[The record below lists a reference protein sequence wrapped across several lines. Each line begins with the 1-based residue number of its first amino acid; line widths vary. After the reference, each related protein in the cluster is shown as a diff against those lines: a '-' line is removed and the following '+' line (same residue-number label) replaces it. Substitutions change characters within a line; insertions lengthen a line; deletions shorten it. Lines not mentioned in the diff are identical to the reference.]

1 MNLNIRS
8 ILLFFLIFS
17 SCLRQDD
24 RKIFKKIIQ
33 DFENFKPFDDSRFLL
48 GDFSEERFEREN
60 LFYKKTYKR
69 LFTVN
74 KNLLSEQDKISHEL
88 LTFVIKKKIADFD
101 FKTHYNPILSDA
113 GFHNNLVY
121 RVKKISSVDDAYDYI
136 KTLEEVPNFVRQNIK
151 LISNG
156 LDMGISQP
164 KIIFE
169 GYNTTYDKH
178 ITPSYKNNFYYSPFL
193 KLPNSIPNYIKDS
206 LQVLAANIIRDSV
219 IPSFKKIKYFFEKE
233 YLPRTR
239 STIGVSQTPNG
250 EKYYESRIRYYTTLE
265 LKPKEIYS
273 IGIAEVEK
281 IKKQMFKVISE
292 VKFQGDFKEFL
303 NFLRTNKKF
312 YASSPNELL
321 IHARD
326 ISKRLDEQLPRFFK
340 HLPRQPYGVA
350 PVPLSIAPKYT
361 GGRYIPAPKDG
372 TSPGFY
378 WVNTYNLSSRPLFNI
393 PALTAHEAVPGHHL
407 QGALNKELP
416 ESIPKFRKDLYLSAF
431 GEGWGL
437 YSELL
442 AEEMGV
448 YTNPY
453 EKFGQLSYSMWRACR
468 LVVDTGIHAFNWT
481 REQAIDYM
489 LNNTALSEHEIN
501 TEVDR
506 YISWPGQAL
515 SYKIGELK
523 IVELRKE
530 AEKKLKEKFNI
541 RDFHESILKNG
552 TLTLPLLEDQ
562 ISEYIA
568 LRLSEKN

>member
-1 MNLNIRS
+1 MDLSIRS
-8 ILLFFLIFS
+8 ILVFFLIFS
-17 SCLRQDD
+17 SCLKQDES
-24 RKIFKKIIQ
+24 KIFKKIIQ
-33 DFENFKPFDDSRFLL
+33 DFENFKPFDDSKYSL
-48 GDFSEERFEREN
+48 GDFSEDRFEREN

-69 LFTVN
+69 LIKLN
-74 KNLLSEQDKISHEL
+74 KDILSEQDKISYVL
-88 LTFVIKKKIADFD
+88 LSFIIKKKIVDFN

-121 RVKKISSVDDAYDYI
+121 GVKKISSIKQAQDYI
-136 KTLEEVPNFVRQNIK
+136 KTLGEIPNFVRQNIK
-151 LISNG
+151 LISKG
-156 LDMGISQP
+156 LDMGLSQP

-178 ITPSYKNNFYYSPFL
+178 ITTSYKNNFYYSPFL
-193 KLPNSIPNYIKDS
+193 KLSTSIPNYMKDS
-206 LQVLAANIIRDSV
+206 LKILAANIIMDSV

-265 LKPKEIYS
+265 LKPQEIHN

-281 IKKQMFKVISE
+281 IKKQMLNVISE

-303 NFLRTNKKF
+303 KFLRTNKRF
-312 YASSPNELL
+312 YASSTKELL
-321 IHARD
+321 VHARD
-326 ISKRLDEQLPRFFK
+326 IAKRLDEQLPRFFK

-361 GGRYIPAPKDG
+361 GGRYIPATKDG

-378 WVNTYNLSSRPLFNI
+378 WVNTYDLPSRPLFNI

-442 AEEMGV
+442 AEEMGI
-448 YTNPY
+448 YTTPY

-468 LVVDTGIHAFNWT
+468 LVVDTGIHSFNWT
-481 REQAIDYM
+481 REQAVNYM
-489 LNNTALSEHEIN
+489 LDNTALSEHEIN

-523 IVELRKE
+523 IIELRKE
-530 AEKKLKEKFNI
+530 AEKKLKDKFNI

-568 LRLSEKN
+568 STLSKS

>member
-1 MNLNIRS
+1 MDLSIRS
-8 ILLFFLIFS
+8 ILVFFLIFS
-17 SCLRQDD
+17 SCLKQDES
-24 RKIFKKIIQ
+24 KIFKKIIQ
-33 DFENFKPFDDSRFLL
+33 DFENFKPFDDSKYSL
-48 GDFSEERFEREN
+48 GDFSEDRFEREN

-69 LFTVN
+69 LIKLN
-74 KNLLSEQDKISHEL
+74 KDILSEQDKISYVL
-88 LTFVIKKKIADFD
+88 LSFIIKKKIVDFN

-121 RVKKISSVDDAYDYI
+121 GVKKISSIKQAQDYI
-136 KTLEEVPNFVRQNIK
+136 KTLGEIPNFVRQNIK
-151 LISNG
+151 LISKG
-156 LDMGISQP
+156 LDMGLSQP

-178 ITPSYKNNFYYSPFL
+178 ITTSYKNNFYYSPFL
-193 KLPNSIPNYIKDS
+193 KLSTSIPNYMKDS
-206 LQVLAANIIRDSV
+206 LKILAANIIMDSV

-265 LKPKEIYS
+265 LKPQEIHN

-281 IKKQMFKVISE
+281 IKKQMLNVISE

-303 NFLRTNKKF
+303 KFLRTNKKF
-312 YASSPNELL
+312 YASSTKELL
-321 IHARD
+321 VHARD
-326 ISKRLDEQLPRFFK
+326 IAKRLDEQLPRFFK

-361 GGRYIPAPKDG
+361 GGRYIPALQDG

-378 WVNTYNLSSRPLFNI
+378 WVNTYNLPSRPLFNI

-442 AEEMGV
+442 AEEMGI
-448 YTNPY
+448 YTTPY

-468 LVVDTGIHAFNWT
+468 LVVDTGIHSFNWT
-481 REQAIDYM
+481 REQAVNYM
-489 LNNTALSEHEIN
+489 LDNTALSEHEIN

-523 IVELRKE
+523 IIELREE
-530 AEKKLKEKFNI
+530 AEKKLKDKFNI
-541 RDFHESILKNG
+541 REFHESILKNG

-568 LRLSEKN
+568 STLSKS

>member
-1 MNLNIRS
+1 MDLSIRS
-8 ILLFFLIFS
+8 ILVFFLIFS
-17 SCLRQDD
+17 SCLKQDES
-24 RKIFKKIIQ
+24 KIFKKIIQ
-33 DFENFKPFDDSRFLL
+33 DFENFKPFDDSKYSL
-48 GDFSEERFEREN
+48 GDFSEDRFEREN

-69 LFTVN
+69 LIKLN
-74 KNLLSEQDKISHEL
+74 KDILSEQDKISYVL
-88 LTFVIKKKIADFD
+88 LSFIIKKKIVDFN

-121 RVKKISSVDDAYDYI
+121 GVKKISSIKQAQDYI
-136 KTLEEVPNFVRQNIK
+136 KTLGEIPNFVRQNIK
-151 LISNG
+151 LISKG
-156 LDMGISQP
+156 LDMGLSQP

-178 ITPSYKNNFYYSPFL
+178 ITTSYKNNFYYSPFL
-193 KLPNSIPNYIKDS
+193 KLSTSIPNYMKDS
-206 LQVLAANIIRDSV
+206 LKILAANIIMDSV

-265 LKPKEIYS
+265 LKPQEIHN

-281 IKKQMFKVISE
+281 IKKQMLNVISE

-303 NFLRTNKKF
+303 KFLRTNKKF
-312 YASSPNELL
+312 YASSTKELL
-321 IHARD
+321 VHARD
-326 ISKRLDEQLPRFFK
+326 IAKRLDEQLPRFFK

-361 GGRYIPAPKDG
+361 GGRYIPATKDG

-378 WVNTYNLSSRPLFNI
+378 WLNTYDLPSRPLFNI

-442 AEEMGV
+442 AEEMGI
-448 YTNPY
+448 YTTPY

-468 LVVDTGIHAFNWT
+468 LVVDTGIHSFNWT
-481 REQAIDYM
+481 REQAVNYM
-489 LNNTALSEHEIN
+489 LDNTALSEHEIN

-523 IVELRKE
+523 IIELRKE
-530 AEKKLKEKFNI
+530 AEKKLKDKFNI

-552 TLTLPLLEDQ
+552 TLTLPLLQDQ

-568 LRLSEKN
+568 STLSKS

>member
-1 MNLNIRS
+1 MNLNIKS
-8 ILLFFLIFS
+8 LVLFILIFS

-24 RKIFKKIIQ
+24 CKIFKKIIQ
-33 DFENFKPFDDSRFLL
+33 DFENFKPFDDSVFLL
-48 GDFSEERFEREN
+48 EDFSEERYEREN
-60 LFYKKTYKR
+60 LFYKKIYER
-69 LFTVN
+69 LFKVN

-88 LTFVIKKKIADFD
+88 LTFVIKKKIADFN

-121 RVKKISSVDDAYDYI
+121 RVKKISSIDQAYHYI
-136 KTLEEVPNFVRQNIK
+136 KTLGEIPNFVRQNIK
-151 LISNG
+151 LISKG

-169 GYNTTYDKH
+169 GYNTTYEKH
-178 ITPSYKNNFYYSPFL
+178 ITLSYKNNFYYSPFL
-193 KLPNSIPNYIKDS
+193 KLPTSIPNYMKDS
-206 LQVLAANIIRDSV
+206 LQVLAANIITDSV

-239 STIGVSQTPNG
+239 SKIGVSQTPNG

-265 LKPKEIYS
+265 LKPKEIHN

-312 YASSPNELL
+312 YASSPKELL
-321 IHARD
+321 VHARD
-326 ISKRLDEQLPRFFK
+326 IAKRLDEQLPRFFK
-340 HLPRQPYGVA
+340 NLPRQPYGVA

-372 TSPGFY
+372 TSPGLY
-378 WVNTYNLSSRPLFNI
+378 WVNTYNLPSRPLFNI

-442 AEEMGV
+442 AEEMGI
-448 YTNPY
+448 YTNLY

-468 LVVDTGIHAFNWT
+468 LVVDTGIHSFNWT
-481 REQAIDYM
+481 REQAINYM
-489 LNNTALSEHEIN
+489 LDNTALSEHEIN

-523 IVELRKE
+523 IIELRKK
-530 AEKKLKEKFNI
+530 AEKKLKDKFNI

-552 TLTLPLLEDQ
+552 TLTLPLLQDQ

-568 LRLSEKN
+568 SNLSKN

>member
-69 LFTVN
+69 LFKVN

-121 RVKKISSVDDAYDYI
+121 RVKKISSVDEAHDYI
-136 KTLEEVPNFVRQNIK
+136 KTLEEIPNFVRQNIK

-265 LKPKEIYS
+265 LKPNEIHS

-326 ISKRLDEQLPRFFK
+326 IAKRLDEQLPRFFK

-361 GGRYIPAPKDG
+361 GGRYIPASKDG

-378 WVNTYNLSSRPLFNI
+378 WVNTYNLPSRPLFNI

-416 ESIPKFRKDLYLSAF
+416 ESIPNFRKDLYLSAF

-442 AEEMGV
+442 AEEMGI

-468 LVVDTGIHAFNWT
+468 LVVDTGIHSFNWT
-481 REQAIDYM
+481 REQAINYM
-489 LNNTALSEHEIN
+489 LDNTALSEHEIN

>member
-1 MNLNIRS
+1 
-8 ILLFFLIFS
+8 
-17 SCLRQDD
+17 LRQDD
-24 RKIFKKIIQ
+24 CKIFKKIIQ
-33 DFENFKPFDDSRFLL
+33 DFENFKPFDDSVFLL
-48 GDFSEERFEREN
+48 EDFSEERYEREN
-60 LFYKKTYKR
+60 LFYKKIYER
-69 LFTVN
+69 LFKVN

-88 LTFVIKKKIADFD
+88 LTFVIKKKIADFN

-121 RVKKISSVDDAYDYI
+121 RVKKISSIDQAYHYI
-136 KTLEEVPNFVRQNIK
+136 KTLGEIPNFVRQNIK
-151 LISNG
+151 LISKG

-169 GYNTTYDKH
+169 GYNTTYEKH
-178 ITPSYKNNFYYSPFL
+178 ITLSYKNNFYYSPFL
-193 KLPNSIPNYIKDS
+193 KLPTSIPNYMKDS
-206 LQVLAANIIRDSV
+206 LQVLAANIITDSV

-239 STIGVSQTPNG
+239 SKIGVSQTPNG

-265 LKPKEIYS
+265 LKPKEIHN

-312 YASSPNELL
+312 YASSPKELL
-321 IHARD
+321 VHARD
-326 ISKRLDEQLPRFFK
+326 IAKRLDEQLPRFFK

-372 TSPGFY
+372 TSPGLY
-378 WVNTYNLSSRPLFNI
+378 WVNTYNLPSRPLFNI

-442 AEEMGV
+442 AEEMGI
-448 YTNPY
+448 YTNLY

-468 LVVDTGIHAFNWT
+468 LVVDTGIHSFNWT
-481 REQAIDYM
+481 REQAINYM
-489 LNNTALSEHEIN
+489 LDNTALSEHEIN

-523 IVELRKE
+523 IIELRKK
-530 AEKKLKEKFNI
+530 AEKKLKDKFNI

-552 TLTLPLLEDQ
+552 TLTLPLLQDQ

-568 LRLSEKN
+568 SNLSKN

>member
-1 MNLNIRS
+1 MNLNIKS
-8 ILLFFLIFS
+8 LVLFILIFS

-24 RKIFKKIIQ
+24 CKIFKKIIQ
-33 DFENFKPFDDSRFLL
+33 DFENFKPFDDSVFLL
-48 GDFSEERFEREN
+48 EDFSEERYEREN
-60 LFYKKTYKR
+60 LFYKKIYER
-69 LFTVN
+69 LFKVN

-88 LTFVIKKKIADFD
+88 LTFVIKKKIADFN

-121 RVKKISSVDDAYDYI
+121 RVKKISSIDQAQDYI
-136 KTLEEVPNFVRQNIK
+136 KTLREIPNFVRQNIE
-151 LISNG
+151 LISKG

-169 GYNTTYDKH
+169 GYNTTYEKH
-178 ITPSYKNNFYYSPFL
+178 ITLSYKNNFYYSPFL
-193 KLPNSIPNYIKDS
+193 KLPTSIPNYMKDS
-206 LQVLAANIIRDSV
+206 LQVLAANIITDSV

-239 STIGVSQTPNG
+239 SKIGVSQTPNG

-265 LKPKEIYS
+265 LKPKEIHN

-312 YASSPNELL
+312 YASSPKELL
-321 IHARD
+321 VHARD
-326 ISKRLDEQLPRFFK
+326 IAKRLDEQLPRFFK
-340 HLPRQPYGVA
+340 NLPRQPYGVA

-372 TSPGFY
+372 TSPGLY
-378 WVNTYNLSSRPLFNI
+378 WVNTYNLPSRPLFNI

-442 AEEMGV
+442 AEEMGI
-448 YTNPY
+448 YTNLY

-468 LVVDTGIHAFNWT
+468 LVVDTGIHSFNWT
-481 REQAIDYM
+481 REQAINYM
-489 LNNTALSEHEIN
+489 LDNTALSEHEIN

-523 IVELRKE
+523 IIELRKK
-530 AEKKLKEKFNI
+530 AEKKLKDKFNI

-552 TLTLPLLEDQ
+552 TLTLPLLQDQ

-568 LRLSEKN
+568 SNLSKN

>member
-1 MNLNIRS
+1 MNLNIKS
-8 ILLFFLIFS
+8 LLLFILIFS
-17 SCLRQDD
+17 SCFKHEDS
-24 RKIFKKIIQ
+24 KIFEKIIQ
-33 DFENFKPFDDSRFLL
+33 DFENFKSFDDSRYLL
-48 GDFSEERFEREN
+48 GDFSEERFERESQ
-60 LFYKKTYKR
+60 FYKKTYER
-69 LFTVN
+69 LFKVN

-88 LTFVIKKKIADFD
+88 LTFIIKKKIVDFN

-121 RVKKISSVDDAYDYI
+121 RVKKISSINQAHDYI
-136 KTLEEVPNFVRQNIK
+136 KTLGEIPNFVKQNIE
-151 LISNG
+151 LISRG

-169 GYNTTYDKH
+169 GYNSTYDKH

-206 LQVLAANIIRDSV
+206 LQLLAANIIMDSV
-219 IPSFKKIKYFFEKE
+219 IPSFKKIKHFFEKE

-239 STIGVSQTPNG
+239 NSIGVSQIPNG
-250 EKYYESRIRYYTTLE
+250 DKYYESRIRYYTTIE
-265 LKPKEIYS
+265 IKPQEIHKL
-273 IGIAEVEK
+273 GIAEVEK
-281 IKKQMFKVISE
+281 IKKQMFEVISK
-292 VKFQGDFKEFL
+292 VKFQGDFNEFL
-303 NFLRTNKKF
+303 SFLRTNKKF
-312 YASSPNELL
+312 YASSPKELL
-321 IHARD
+321 VHARD
-326 ISKRLDEQLPRFFK
+326 IAKRLDEQLPRFFK

-350 PVPLSIAPKYT
+350 PVPSSIAPKYT

-416 ESIPKFRKDLYLSAF
+416 DSIPKFRRDLYLSAF

-442 AEEMGV
+442 AEEMGI
-448 YTNPY
+448 YSTPY

-468 LVVDTGIHAFNWT
+468 LVVDTGIHSFDWT

-523 IVELRKE
+523 IVELRKK
-530 AEKKLKEKFNI
+530 AEEKLKEKFNI

-568 LRLSEKN
+568 SSLSKN

>member
-1 MNLNIRS
+1 MDLSIRS
-8 ILLFFLIFS
+8 ILVFFLIFS
-17 SCLRQDD
+17 SCLKQDES
-24 RKIFKKIIQ
+24 KIFKKIIQ
-33 DFENFKPFDDSRFLL
+33 DFENFKPFDDSKYSL
-48 GDFSEERFEREN
+48 GDFSEDRFEREN

-69 LFTVN
+69 LIKLN
-74 KNLLSEQDKISHEL
+74 KDILSEQDKISYVL
-88 LTFVIKKKIADFD
+88 LSFIIKKKIVDFN

-121 RVKKISSVDDAYDYI
+121 GVKKISSIKQAQDYI
-136 KTLEEVPNFVRQNIK
+136 KTLGEIPNFVRQNIK
-151 LISNG
+151 LISKG
-156 LDMGISQP
+156 LDMGLSQP

-178 ITPSYKNNFYYSPFL
+178 ITTSYKNNFYYSPFL
-193 KLPNSIPNYIKDS
+193 KLSTSIPNYMKDS
-206 LQVLAANIIRDSV
+206 LKILAANIIMDSV

-265 LKPKEIYS
+265 LKPQEIHN

-281 IKKQMFKVISE
+281 IKKQMLNVISE

-303 NFLRTNKKF
+303 KFLRTNKKF
-312 YASSPNELL
+312 YASSTKELL
-321 IHARD
+321 VHARD
-326 ISKRLDEQLPRFFK
+326 IAKRLDEQLPRFFK

-361 GGRYIPAPKDG
+361 GGRYIPATKDG

-378 WVNTYNLSSRPLFNI
+378 WVNTYDLPSRPLFNI

-442 AEEMGV
+442 AEEMGI
-448 YTNPY
+448 YTTPY

-468 LVVDTGIHAFNWT
+468 LVVDTGIHSFNWT
-481 REQAIDYM
+481 REQAVNYM
-489 LNNTALSEHEIN
+489 LDNTALSEHEIN

-523 IVELRKE
+523 IIELRKE
-530 AEKKLKEKFNI
+530 AEKKLKDKFNI

-552 TLTLPLLEDQ
+552 TLTLPLLQDQ
-562 ISEYIA
+562 ILEYIA
-568 LRLSEKN
+568 STLSKS

>member
-1 MNLNIRS
+1 MDLSIRS
-8 ILLFFLIFS
+8 ILVFFLIFS
-17 SCLRQDD
+17 SCLKQDES
-24 RKIFKKIIQ
+24 KIFKKIIQ
-33 DFENFKPFDDSRFLL
+33 DFENFKPFDDSKYSL
-48 GDFSEERFEREN
+48 GDFSEDRFEREN

-69 LFTVN
+69 LIKLN
-74 KNLLSEQDKISHEL
+74 KDILSEQDKISYVL
-88 LTFVIKKKIADFD
+88 LSFIIKKKIVDFN

-121 RVKKISSVDDAYDYI
+121 GVKKISSIKQAQDYI
-136 KTLEEVPNFVRQNIK
+136 KTLGEIPNFVRQNIK
-151 LISNG
+151 LISKG
-156 LDMGISQP
+156 LDMGLSQP

-178 ITPSYKNNFYYSPFL
+178 ITTSYKNNFYYSPFL
-193 KLPNSIPNYIKDS
+193 KLSTSIPNYMKDS
-206 LQVLAANIIRDSV
+206 LKILAANIIMDSV

-265 LKPKEIYS
+265 LKPQEIHN

-281 IKKQMFKVISE
+281 IKKQMLNVISE

-303 NFLRTNKKF
+303 KFLRTNKKF
-312 YASSPNELL
+312 YASSTKELL
-321 IHARD
+321 VHARD
-326 ISKRLDEQLPRFFK
+326 IAKRLDEQLPRFFK

-361 GGRYIPAPKDG
+361 GGRYIPATKDG

-378 WVNTYNLSSRPLFNI
+378 WVNTYDLPSRPLFNI

-442 AEEMGV
+442 AEEMGI
-448 YTNPY
+448 YTTPY

-468 LVVDTGIHAFNWT
+468 LVVDTGIHSFNWT
-481 REQAIDYM
+481 REQAVNYM
-489 LNNTALSEHEIN
+489 LDNTALSEHEIN

-523 IVELRKE
+523 IIELRKE
-530 AEKKLKEKFNI
+530 AEKKLKDKFNI

-568 LRLSEKN
+568 STLSKS

>member
-1 MNLNIRS
+1 MLPYI
-8 ILLFFLIFS
+8 
-17 SCLRQDD
+17 
-24 RKIFKKIIQ
+24 
-33 DFENFKPFDDSRFLL
+33 PH
-48 GDFSEERFEREN
+48 
-60 LFYKKTYKR
+60 LFYKKIYKS
-69 LFTVN
+69 LFKVD
-74 KNLLSEQDKISHEL
+74 KDILSEQDQISHEL
-88 LTFVIKKKIADFD
+88 LTFIIKKKIVDFN

-121 RVKKISSVDDAYDYI
+121 RVKKISSINQAHDYI
-136 KTLEEVPNFVRQNIK
+136 KTLGEIPNFVKQNIE
-151 LISNG
+151 LISRG

-169 GYNTTYDKH
+169 GYSTTYNKH

-206 LQVLAANIIRDSV
+206 LQLLAANIIMDSV
-219 IPSFKKIKYFFEKE
+219 IPSFKKIKHFFEKE

-239 STIGVSQTPNG
+239 NSIGVSQTPDG
-250 EKYYESRIRYYTTLE
+250 AKYYESRIRYYTTLE
-265 LKPKEIYS
+265 IKPEEIHNL
-273 IGIAEVEK
+273 GIAEVEK

-312 YASSPNELL
+312 YASSPKELL
-321 IHARD
+321 VHARD
-326 ISKRLDEQLPRFFK
+326 IAKRLDEQLPRFFK

-372 TSPGFY
+372 TIPGFY
-378 WVNTYNLSSRPLFNI
+378 WVNTYNLPSRPLFNI

-442 AEEMGV
+442 AEEMGI
-448 YTNPY
+448 YTTPY

-468 LVVDTGIHAFNWT
+468 LVVDTGIHSFNWT
-481 REQAIDYM
+481 RDQAIDYM

-523 IVELRKE
+523 IIELRKE
-530 AEKKLKEKFNI
+530 AEKKLKDKFNI

-562 ISEYIA
+562 ISKYIA
-568 LRLSEKN
+568 SSLSKN

>member
-1 MNLNIRS
+1 MDLSIRS
-8 ILLFFLIFS
+8 ILVFFLIFS
-17 SCLRQDD
+17 SCLKQDES
-24 RKIFKKIIQ
+24 KIFKKIIQ
-33 DFENFKPFDDSRFLL
+33 DFENFKPFDDSKYSL
-48 GDFSEERFEREN
+48 GDFSEDRFEREN

-69 LFTVN
+69 LIKLN
-74 KNLLSEQDKISHEL
+74 KDILSEQDKISYVL
-88 LTFVIKKKIADFD
+88 LSFIIKKKIVDFN

-121 RVKKISSVDDAYDYI
+121 GVKKISSIKQAQDYI
-136 KTLEEVPNFVRQNIK
+136 KTLGEIPNFVRQNIK
-151 LISNG
+151 LISKG
-156 LDMGISQP
+156 LDMGLSQP

-178 ITPSYKNNFYYSPFL
+178 ITTSYKNNFYYSPFL
-193 KLPNSIPNYIKDS
+193 KLSTSIPNYMKDS
-206 LQVLAANIIRDSV
+206 LKILAANIIMDSV

-265 LKPKEIYS
+265 LKPQEIHN

-281 IKKQMFKVISE
+281 IKKQMLNVISE

-303 NFLRTNKKF
+303 KFLRTNKKF
-312 YASSPNELL
+312 YASSTKELL
-321 IHARD
+321 VHARD
-326 ISKRLDEQLPRFFK
+326 IAKRLDEQLPRFFK

-361 GGRYIPAPKDG
+361 GGRYIPATKDG

-378 WVNTYNLSSRPLFNI
+378 WVNTYDLPSRPLFNI

-407 QGALNKELP
+407 QGALNKEPP

-442 AEEMGV
+442 AEEMDI
-448 YTNPY
+448 YTTPY

-468 LVVDTGIHAFNWT
+468 LVVDTGIHSFNWT
-481 REQAIDYM
+481 REQAVNYM
-489 LNNTALSEHEIN
+489 LDNTALSEHEIN

-523 IVELRKE
+523 IIELRKE
-530 AEKKLKEKFNI
+530 AEKKLKDKFNI

-568 LRLSEKN
+568 STLSKS

>member
-8 ILLFFLIFS
+8 LLLFILIFS
-17 SCLRQDD
+17 SCFKHEES
-24 RKIFKKIIQ
+24 KIFEKIIQ
-33 DFENFKPFDDSRFLL
+33 DFENFKSFDDSRYLL

-60 LFYKKTYKR
+60 LFYKKTYER
-69 LFTVN
+69 LFKVN
-74 KNLLSEQDKISHEL
+74 KDLLSEQNKISHEL
-88 LTFVIKKKIADFD
+88 LTFIIKKKIVDFN

-121 RVKKISSVDDAYDYI
+121 RVKKISSIEEAHDYI
-136 KTLEEVPNFVRQNIK
+136 KTLEQIPNFVKQNIK
-151 LISNG
+151 LISRG

-164 KIIFE
+164 KIIFD

-193 KLPNSIPNYIKDS
+193 KLPKSFPNHIKDS
-206 LQVLAANIIRDSV
+206 LQVLAANIIMDSV
-219 IPSFKKIKYFFEKE
+219 VPSFRKIKHFFEKE

-239 STIGVSQTPNG
+239 NSIGVSQIPNG
-250 EKYYESRIRYYTTLE
+250 NKYYESRIRYYTTLE
-265 LKPKEIYS
+265 IKPQDIHNL
-273 IGIAEVEK
+273 GISEVEK
-281 IKKQMFKVISE
+281 IKKQMFEVISK
-292 VKFQGDFKEFL
+292 VKFQGDFNEFL
-303 NFLRTNKKF
+303 SFLRTNKKF
-312 YASSPNELL
+312 YASSPKELL
-321 IHARD
+321 VHARD
-326 ISKRLDEQLPRFFK
+326 IAKRLDEQLPRFFK

-350 PVPLSIAPKYT
+350 PVPLAIAPKYT

-372 TSPGFY
+372 TNPGLY
-378 WVNTYNLSSRPLFNI
+378 WLNTYNLSSRPLFNI

-442 AEEMGV
+442 AEEMAI
-448 YTNPY
+448 YTTPY

-468 LVVDTGIHAFNWT
+468 LVVDTGIHFFNWT

-530 AEKKLKEKFNI
+530 AEEKLKEKFNI
-541 RDFHESILKNG
+541 RDFHEMILKNG

-568 LRLSEKN
+568 SNLSKN

>member
-1 MNLNIRS
+1 MNLNIKS
-8 ILLFFLIFS
+8 LVLFILIFS

-24 RKIFKKIIQ
+24 CKIFKKIIQ
-33 DFENFKPFDDSRFLL
+33 DFENFKPFDDSVFLL
-48 GDFSEERFEREN
+48 EDFSEERYEREN
-60 LFYKKTYKR
+60 LFYKKIYER
-69 LFTVN
+69 LFKVN

-88 LTFVIKKKIADFD
+88 LTFVIKKKIADFN

-121 RVKKISSVDDAYDYI
+121 RVKKISSIDQAYHYI
-136 KTLEEVPNFVRQNIK
+136 KTLGEIPNFVRQNIK
-151 LISNG
+151 LISKG

-169 GYNTTYDKH
+169 GYNTTYEKH
-178 ITPSYKNNFYYSPFL
+178 ITLSYKNNFYYSPFL
-193 KLPNSIPNYIKDS
+193 KLPTSIPNYMKDS
-206 LQVLAANIIRDSV
+206 LQVLAANIITDSV

-239 STIGVSQTPNG
+239 SKIGVSQTPNG

-265 LKPKEIYS
+265 LKPKEIHN

-312 YASSPNELL
+312 YASSPKELL
-321 IHARD
+321 VHARD
-326 ISKRLDEQLPRFFK
+326 IAKRLDEQLPRFFK

-372 TSPGFY
+372 TSPGLY
-378 WVNTYNLSSRPLFNI
+378 WVNTYNLPSRPLFNI

-442 AEEMGV
+442 AEEMGI
-448 YTNPY
+448 YTNLY

-468 LVVDTGIHAFNWT
+468 LVVDTGIHSFNWT
-481 REQAIDYM
+481 REQAINYM
-489 LNNTALSEHEIN
+489 LDNTALSEHEIN

-523 IVELRKE
+523 IIELRKK
-530 AEKKLKEKFNI
+530 AEKKLKDKFNI

-552 TLTLPLLEDQ
+552 TLTLPLLQDQ

-568 LRLSEKN
+568 SNLSKN